1 MRRGQERLEAKL
13 KRITNAKPKPALSHD
28 CRRKIVRKPGT
39 PGLLVVMASA
49 IMLLSA
55 PARAQN
61 SPAEQEILQIRQK
74 MARSF
79 AEAVNNKDGMHA
91 ADQYSTDVVFSLL
104 TPTQMVVVGREA
116 MQKRWEAILKAG
128 TISEYSGTP
137 KEVHLIGDGTAWS
150 TGTFTY
156 TATDKD
162 GSKRRVQ
169 GNWLDMLRRE
179 ADGQWRI
186 TFQASASGPVP

>member
-1 MRRGQERLEAKL
+1 M
-13 KRITNAKPKPALSHD
+13 
-28 CRRKIVRKPGT
+28 RKPVV
-39 PGLLVVMASA
+39 PGMLVVMASA
-49 IMLLSA
+49 IILLMA
-55 PARAQN
+55 PAWAQSN
-61 SPAEQEILQIRQK
+61 PAEQELLQIRQK

-91 ADQYSTDVVFSLL
+91 ADHYSKYVVFSLL
-104 TPTQMVVVGREA
+104 VPVQTTIVGREA
-116 MQKRWEAILKAG
+116 IQKRWEDIIKAG
-128 TISEYSGTP
+128 TVTEYSSEP
-137 KEVHLIGDGTAWS
+137 KEAHLIGDGVGWS

-179 ADGQWRI
+179 ADGEWRV
-186 TFQASASGPVP
+186 TFQASASAPIP